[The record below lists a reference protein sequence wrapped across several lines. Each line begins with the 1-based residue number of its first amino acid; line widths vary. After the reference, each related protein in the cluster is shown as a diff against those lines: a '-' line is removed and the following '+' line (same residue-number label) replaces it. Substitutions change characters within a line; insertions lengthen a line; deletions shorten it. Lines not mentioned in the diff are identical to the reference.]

1 MESVDLKQLVQRAT
15 NAFQTGDYEDAERL
29 CLEVVQQTPLYA
41 NIYNMLGF
49 IYSQRNSPEKAI
61 ELFRRALSINPNY
74 TEAQL
79 NLAITLADI
88 GAYGPAL
95 REFGLAKAREEGGA
109 SPPMSSVIRSKLANA
124 HADLG
129 KIYFDLGMIP
139 EAVGEYQKALGLGPS
154 YADVHNRLAVCYR
167 EQGDHEQAL
176 EAFTRALEIN
186 PRYVEAYVNLG
197 ILLRR
202 MGREEQAVTAWE
214 KALALDPRNH
224 LAQVNLRM
232 AKQKDRRPQG

>member
-1 MESVDLKQLVQRAT
+1 MDSTELMQLVQRAAT
-15 NAFQTGDYEDAERL
+15 AFQTGDYEDAERL
-29 CLEVVQQTPLYA
+29 CLEVVQRTPLYA
-41 NIYNMLGF
+41 NVYNMLGF

-95 REFGLAKAREEGGA
+95 REFGLAKEREGDA
-109 SPPMSSVIRSKLANA
+109 PTPVSSVIRSKLANA
-124 HADLG
+124 HGDLG
-129 KIYFDLGMIP
+129 KIYFDLGLLQ
-139 EAVGEYQKALGLGPS
+139 EAVAEYQKALTLGPT
-154 YADVHNRLAVCYR
+154 YADIHNRLAVCYR
-167 EQGDHEQAL
+167 EQGEHEKAL
-176 EAFTRALEIN
+176 EAFTRSLDIN

-202 MGREEQAVTAWE
+202 MGQEDQAVSAWE
-214 KALALDPRNH
+214 KALALDPRNQ
-224 LAQVNLRM
+224 LAQMNLRM
-232 AKQKDRRPQG
+232 AKQKARRPTG

>member
-1 MESVDLKQLVQRAT
+1 MDSADLKQLVQRAT
-15 NAFQTGDYEDAERL
+15 TAFQSGEYEDAEQL
-29 CLEVVQQTPLYA
+29 CLEVVQRTPLYA

-49 IYSQRNSPEKAI
+49 IYSQRNSSEKAI

-95 REFGLAKAREEGGA
+95 REFGLAKAREGDA
-109 SPPMSSVIRSKLANA
+109 PAPLSSLIRSKLANA
-124 HADLG
+124 HGDLG
-129 KIYFDLGMIP
+129 KIYFDLGMLE
-139 EAVGEYQKALGLGPS
+139 EAAAEYRKALALGPT
-154 YADVHNRLAVCYR
+154 YADIHNRLGVCYR
-167 EQGDHEQAL
+167 ERGEHEKALQAM
-176 EAFTRALEIN
+176 TRALEIN
-186 PRYVEAYVNLG
+186 PRYVEAYVNIG

-202 MGREEQAVTAWE
+202 MGKEDQAVAAWE

>member
-1 MESVDLKQLVQRAT
+1 MNSAELKQLVQRAT
-15 NAFQTGDYEDAERL
+15 SAFQAGDYDDAERL
-29 CLEVVQQTPLYA
+29 CLEVVERTPLYA

-49 IYSQRNSPEKAI
+49 IYSQRNSPERAI

-95 REFGLAKAREEGGA
+95 REFGLARAREGD
-109 SPPMSSVIRSKLANA
+109 PPAALNSVVRSKLANA

-129 KIYFDLGMIP
+129 KIYFDLGMLG
-139 EAVGEYQKALGLGPS
+139 EAVAEYQKALTLGPT

-167 EQGDHEQAL
+167 EQGEHEKALQAF
-176 EAFTRALEIN
+176 ARALEIN

-197 ILLRR
+197 ILLYR
-202 MGREEQAVTAWE
+202 MGQEDRAIAAWE
-214 KALALDPRNH
+214 KALALEPRNH
-224 LAQVNLRM
+224 LAQMNLRM
-232 AKQKDRRPQG
+232 AKRKDRRPQG

>member
-1 MESVDLKQLVQRAT
+1 MDTTDLKHLVQRAT
-15 NAFQTGDYEDAERL
+15 TAFQTGEYEDAERL
-29 CLEVVQQTPLYA
+29 CLEVVQRTPLYA
-41 NIYNMLGF
+41 NVYNMLGF

-95 REFGLAKAREEGGA
+95 REFGLAKAREGGGA
-109 SPPMSSVIRSKLANA
+109 APPLSSVIRSKLANA

-129 KIYFDLGMIP
+129 KIYFDLGMVS
-139 EAVGEYQKALGLGPS
+139 EAVAEYQKALTLGPT
-154 YADVHNRLAVCYR
+154 YADIHNRLGVCYR
-167 EQGDHEQAL
+167 EQGEHEKAL
-176 EAFTRALEIN
+176 RAVSRAIEIN

-202 MGREEQAVTAWE
+202 VGQEEQAVAAWE

-224 LAQVNLRM
+224 LAQMNLRM
-232 AKQKDRRPQG
+232 VKQKDRRPQG

>member
-1 MESVDLKQLVQRAT
+1 MESIDLKHLVQRAT
-15 NAFQTGDYEDAERL
+15 TAFQAGDYEDAERL
-29 CLEVVQQTPLYA
+29 CLEVVQRTPLYA

-95 REFGLAKAREEGGA
+95 REFGLAKAREGGA
-109 SPPMSSVIRSKLANA
+109 PAPVSSVIRSKLANA

-129 KIYFDLGMIP
+129 KIYFDLGMLS
-139 EAVGEYQKALGLGPS
+139 EAIAEYQKGLTLGPT
-154 YADVHNRLAVCYR
+154 YADIHNRLGVCYR
-167 EQGDHEQAL
+167 EQGEHEKALQAL
-176 EAFTRALEIN
+176 SRAIEIN

-197 ILLRR
+197 VLLHR
-202 MGREEQAVTAWE
+202 MGEEEQAVAAWE

-224 LAQVNLRM
+224 LAQMNLRM

>member
-1 MESVDLKQLVQRAT
+1 MDSADLKQLVQRAT
-15 NAFQTGDYEDAERL
+15 TAFQSGEYEDAEQL
-29 CLEVVQQTPLYA
+29 CLEVVQRTPLYA

-49 IYSQRNSPEKAI
+49 IYSQRNSSEKAI

-95 REFGLAKAREEGGA
+95 REFGLAKAREGDA
-109 SPPMSSVIRSKLANA
+109 PAPLSSLIRSKLANA
-124 HADLG
+124 HGDLG
-129 KIYFDLGMIP
+129 KIYFDLGMLE
-139 EAVGEYQKALGLGPS
+139 EAAAEYRKALTLGPT
-154 YADVHNRLAVCYR
+154 YADIHNRLGVCYR
-167 EQGDHEQAL
+167 EKGEHEKALQAM
-176 EAFTRALEIN
+176 TRALEIN
-186 PRYVEAYVNLG
+186 PRYVEAYVNIG

-202 MGREEQAVTAWE
+202 MGQEDQAVAAWE

-224 LAQVNLRM
+224 LAQMNLRM

>member
-1 MESVDLKQLVQRAT
+1 MDSTDLKQLVQRAAT
-15 NAFQTGDYEDAERL
+15 AFQTGDYEDAERL
-29 CLEVVQQTPLYA
+29 CLEVVQRTPLYA
-41 NIYNMLGF
+41 NVYNMLGF

-95 REFGLAKAREEGGA
+95 REFGLAKEREGDA
-109 SPPMSSVIRSKLANA
+109 PTPLSSVIRSKLANA
-124 HADLG
+124 HGDLG
-129 KIYFDLGMIP
+129 KIYFDLGMHQ
-139 EAVGEYQKALGLGPS
+139 EAVAEYQKALTLGPV
-154 YADVHNRLAVCYR
+154 YADIHNRLAVCYR
-167 EQGDHEQAL
+167 EQGEHEKAL
-176 EAFTRALEIN
+176 QTFTRALAIN

-202 MGREEQAVTAWE
+202 MGQEDRAVSAWE
-214 KALALDPRNH
+214 KALALDPRNQ
-224 LAQVNLRM
+224 LAQMNLRM
-232 AKQKDRRPQG
+232 AKQKDRRPTG